1 MTLERDAEAELALL
15 AAAGLRRTRRT
26 RTGSLD
32 GAVQLAAGGAALLDF
47 ASNDYLGLAADPRL
61 ATAAAEAA
69 ARYGTGAGASRLV
82 IGDTEAHAACEHA
95 LAAWLG
101 APQVLSMPSGY
112 AANSGVVAALSSR
125 GAVVFSDELNHASI
139 IDGCRLGRG
148 EVVVYRHG
156 DLADLAAKLGAA
168 PRGRRLV
175 VSESL
180 FSMDGDIV
188 DVAGLAALCRAA
200 DAAFM
205 LDEAHALGV
214 VGPDG
219 RGVAAAVGVVPDI
232 LIGTLGKA
240 FGSAGAFVA
249 TTPALAELL
258 WQQARPHVFSTGLPP
273 MVMAAAQAAL
283 EIIAGSDGA
292 ARRVALAT
300 AAARVRAAVGAHVD
314 ALPSPIVPVVVG
326 DDQRAVDRSNQ
337 LASAGLL
344 VPAIRPP
351 TVPVGTARL
360 RISLNAR
367 HDAVAIDR
375 LLAGL
380 AAAG

>member
-1 MTLERDAEAELALL
+1 MTFEDEAAAELAQL

-26 RTGSLD
+26 RAGSLD
-32 GAVQLAAGGAALLDF
+32 GDVALGAGPPLLDF

-61 ATAAAEAA
+61 AAAAAAAA

-82 IGDTEAHAACEHA
+82 IGDTGAHAAFEDA
-95 LAAWLG
+95 VATWLG
-101 APQVLSMPSGY
+101 APRVLSMPSGY
-112 AANSGVVAALSSR
+112 AANSGVVAALATR
-125 GAVVFSDELNHASI
+125 GTVVFSDELNHASI

-148 EVVVYRHG
+148 QVVVYRHG

-188 DVAGLAALCRAA
+188 DVAGLAALCKVAGAA
-200 DAAFM
+200 LM

-258 WQQARPHVFSTGLPP
+258 WQHARPHVFSTGLPP
-273 MVMAAAQAAL
+273 MVMAAAHAGL
-283 EIIAGSDGA
+283 DIIASSDGA
-292 ARRVALAT
+292 ARRVAV
-300 AAARVRAAVGAHVD
+300 AAAAAQVRAAVGARAGD
-314 ALPSPIVPVVVG
+314 LPSPIVPVIVG
-326 DDQRAVDRSNQ
+326 DDQRAVDRSAA
-337 LASAGLL
+337 LAGAGVL

-360 RISLNAR
+360 RISLSAR
-367 HDAVAIDR
+367 HDAAALAR
-375 LLAGL
+375 LLDGL
-380 AAAG
+380 AATA